1 MTFRF
6 PLLNDD
12 SDSNPQLTSEQQA
25 IMAERIDH
33 LVTLGVQK
41 GVAPGDAIGLSTTYF
56 DGLYELATRYYR
68 QQNYEAAIPLYTKLI
83 MMKPYDLDYYKGLG
97 ACYLGKECY
106 AESIAA
112 YRAGQF
118 LGATDAELHYY
129 MGLAHYFKREFVV
142 AFELIRFAR
151 VLDEKDPGSKGKIAD
166 FATQILERIHP
177 LVPPGMASNM
187 DLRPE

>member
-1 MTFRF
+1 MAIGF

-12 SDSNPQLTSEQQA
+12 GDSNPQLTPEQQA
-25 IMAERIDH
+25 IMNERIDH
-33 LVTLGVQK
+33 LVTLGQQK
-41 GVAPGDAIGLSTTYF
+41 GVAPGDAIGLSAAYF
-56 DGLYELATRYYR
+56 GGLYELATRYYR
-68 QQNYEAAIPLYTKLI
+68 QQNYDAAITLYTKLI
-83 MMKPYDLDYYKGLG
+83 MIKPFELEYYKGLG

-129 MGLAHYFKREFVV
+129 MGLAYYLKREFVE

-151 VLDEKDPGSKGKIAD
+151 VLDEKDPDSIGKIAD
-166 FATQILERIHP
+166 FSTQILERIHP
-177 LVPPGMASNM
+177 LVPPEMAKHM